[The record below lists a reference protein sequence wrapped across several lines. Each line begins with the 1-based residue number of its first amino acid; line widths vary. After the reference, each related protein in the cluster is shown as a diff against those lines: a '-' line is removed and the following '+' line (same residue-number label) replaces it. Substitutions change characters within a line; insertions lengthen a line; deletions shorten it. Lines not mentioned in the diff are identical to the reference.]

1 MSEIDAAL
9 AEYLRR
15 GAYGL
20 DWDSWVEMFT
30 EDAVYEEHH
39 LGVFHGRD
47 EIRQWIRSTMGQFPT
62 MSFDTEWTL
71 IDGDRVAMYVWNNL
85 PDPGTGKR
93 YGFVNTSI
101 LTYGGDGLF
110 SAQAD
115 FYNPADAE
123 RVMGE
128 WITDGGRRHL
138 PVQHGLGGIDGWA
151 PDPPTPAHSRDEVE
165 SEFHA
170 YRERANRAVATG
182 DWNEWADQFTTDARY
197 REHHFG
203 TFTGQDEIRAWI
215 TGVMKPFPTMEFPLQ
230 VGDDRRQPGL
240 RGDPQRVAGAGRGR
254 RLLRLRRQRHP
265 ALRRRRAVELRGGRV
280 QPGRGRAGHRRVGRR
295 RGRAAVLRT
304 RTVAGGT
311 GGTTPR

>member
-1 MSEIDAAL
+1 MSEIDTAL

-230 VGDDRRQPGL
+230 SVMIDGN
-240 RGDPQRVAGAGRGR
+240 RVCAVIPNVLPTPDGVDGYFGFDVNVILHYAGGGRWSYEEDVYNPAEAERAIGAWVGAGG
-254 RLLRLRRQRHP
+254 
-265 ALRRRRAVELRGGRV
+265 
-280 QPGRGRAGHRRVGRR
+280 
-295 RGRAAVLRT
+295 VL
-304 RTVAGGT
+304 
-311 GGTTPR
+311 PS

>member
-1 MSEIDAAL
+1 MSEIDTAL

-215 TGVMKPFPTMEFPLQ
+215 TGVMKPFPTMEFPLKS
-230 VGDDRRQPGL
+230 VMIDGN
-240 RGDPQRVAGAGRGR
+240 RVCAVIPNVLPAPDGVDGYYGFDVNVILHYAGGGRWSYEEDVYNPAEAERAIGAWVGAGG
-254 RLLRLRRQRHP
+254 
-265 ALRRRRAVELRGGRV
+265 
-280 QPGRGRAGHRRVGRR
+280 
-295 RGRAAVLRT
+295 VL
-304 RTVAGGT
+304 
-311 GGTTPR
+311 PS